1 MALNSNQKTFQKS
14 GWIINCY
21 FIFSLV
27 FLMLLSDAYLLGLLF
42 EDQQSMLIQEH
53 VPHEWI
59 AVLVNTFWKN
69 YISQLQA
76 KNKTTIPP
84 HTCFALTTIV
94 YPSNLQTAQNLSSL
108 ESDRWERVRECWRE
122 TQTMKTGG
130 IRQTK
135 QESRDAR
142 WWGGEAMLI

>member
-1 MALNSNQKTFQKS
+1 
-14 GWIINCY
+14 
-21 FIFSLV
+21 
-27 FLMLLSDAYLLGLLF
+27 MLLRDAYLLGLLF

-84 HTCFALTTIV
+84 HTCYALTAVV
-94 YPSNLQTAQNLSSL
+94 YPT
-108 ESDRWERVRECWRE
+108 
-122 TQTMKTGG
+122 
-130 IRQTK
+130 IPRQH
-135 QESRDAR
+135 S
-142 WWGGEAMLI
+142 I